1 MKKLPLILL
10 LFLCSIDSS
19 FAIPNNAWVMGSNWY
34 CNDGYKKSGNSC
46 LKINVP
52 ANAYTYGS
60 TWYCNIGYKKS
71 GGRCNEMTYSE
82 KQKQLEQIAIQ
93 NAINKTKEIT
103 IDSSEF
109 SLRDVERKCEVY
121 RYSDN
126 YGDVECSG
134 SNLRVVERKCEAYF
148 SSEDD
153 KYGDIECSGS
163 ELRPIERHCSA
174 SMYSDRYGDIDC

>member
-1 MKKLPLILL
+1 MKKLLIILL
-10 LFLCSIDSS
+10 LSFGLADFVLAIPANS
-19 FAIPNNAWVMGSNWY
+19 FAYGESWICMP
-34 CNDGYKKSGNSC
+34 GYKKSGNKC
-46 LKINVP
+46 QEIYVP
-52 ANAYTYGS
+52 ANAMAYGES
-60 TWYCNIGYKKS
+60 WICMIGYKKS
-71 GGRCNEMTYSE
+71 GNKCNEMTYSE
-82 KQKQLEQIAIQ
+82 KQKQLEQIALQ

-109 SLRDVERKCEVY
+109 SLRDVERKCEIY

-126 YGDVECSG
+126 YGEVECSG
-134 SNLRVVERKCEAYF
+134 SDLRVVERKCEAYF

-163 ELRPIERHCSA
+163 ELRPIERYCSA